1 MPSGMP
7 TTGFACTSTGAALGG
22 SKPETSESVVDLPQ
36 PVGPTIVTNSPAATS
51 RVTSVMAVNGSPVRL
66 ANFFVA
72 ARSEIAGPVGDGG
85 EVGEV
90 MGRDAKPV

>member
-1 MPSGMP
+1 MPSGMSV
-7 TTGFACTSTGAALGG
+7 TGRPCTSTVPEDAG
-22 SKPETSESVVDLPQ
+22 SRPDTRDNVVDLPQ

-51 RVTSVMAVNGSPVRL
+51 RVTSVIAVNGAPERV

-72 ARSEIAGPVGDGG
+72 ARSEIAGSVGDGG